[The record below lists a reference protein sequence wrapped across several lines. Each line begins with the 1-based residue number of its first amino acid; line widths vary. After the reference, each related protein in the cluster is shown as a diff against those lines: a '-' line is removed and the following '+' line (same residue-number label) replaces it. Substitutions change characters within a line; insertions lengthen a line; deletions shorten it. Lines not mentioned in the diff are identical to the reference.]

1 MMRRLTLL
9 LVSSLLL
16 TRPVMAQ
23 GTTPPG
29 PTQPGISSNCNKWQ
43 IVGAGNTCATI
54 EAQYGITHAQF
65 LSWNPAVSSDCLT
78 NFWPDYAYCVGV
90 GAAAPTSTTASSTS
104 STTRVT
110 SPPGPTFTG
119 TPANCNSWYL
129 VKSGDD
135 CTAIAARYGI
145 TLAQFL
151 AYNPAVSSN
160 CATNFWPD
168 YAYCVGLGP
177 AVTSS
182 TTGTTGTT
190 RTTSTTT
197 TSSPVSSSVSFNSTY
212 SIRHPMPTWTITT
225 PTVDTTWPP
234 TRTQAGQ
241 VAFCNDWHL
250 VVENENCGSIWQK
263 YKTWMSMDD
272 L

>member
-1 MMRRLTLL
+1 MKRRLTLL
-9 LVSSLLL
+9 FVSPLLL
-16 TRPVMAQ
+16 THSVTAQ
-23 GTTPPG
+23 GTTAPG
-29 PTQPGISSNCNKWQ
+29 PTQPGIPSNCNKWQ
-43 IVGAGNTCATI
+43 IVVAGNTCATV

-90 GAAAPTSTTASSTS
+90 GAAVPTSTSSTTASSTS

-135 CTAIAARYGI
+135 CSTITARYGI

-151 AYNPAVSSN
+151 AYNPAVSSD

-168 YAYCVGLGP
+168 YAYCIGLGP

-182 TTGTTGTT
+182 TTSTT
-190 RTTSTTT
+190 RTTSA
-197 TSSPVSSSVSFNSTY
+197 SSSVSSSSVSFNSTY
-212 SIRHPMPTWTITT
+212 SIRHPIATWTLTT
-225 PTVDTTWPP
+225 PTVDNTTWPP
-234 TRTQAGQ
+234 TQTQAGQ

-250 VVENENCGSIWQK
+250 VVEKENCASIWQK